1 MATQKKS
8 KLSTVS
14 PETVSPGTNPF
25 SKTPPSLD
33 NKAAFPQASKRTVG
47 ANLPP
52 KKKGGMTSGNSAKSG
67 INSYLKKGGKVKSK
81 MMYGGMKKGGTKK
94 GM

>member
-1 MATQKKS
+1 MATQKLDTSDPRMQKEV
-8 KLSTVS
+8 KKPATL
-14 PETVSPGTNPF
+14 
-25 SKTPPSLD
+25 PP
-33 NKAAFPQASKRTVG
+33 
-47 ANLPP
+47 NLPA

-67 INSYLKKGGKVKSK
+67 INSYLKKGGKVNSK

>member
-1 MATQKKS
+1 MATQKLDTS
-8 KLSTVS
+8 Y
-14 PETVSPGTNPF
+14 PGIQKEVKKPATI
-25 SKTPPSLD
+25 
-33 NKAAFPQASKRTVG
+33 
-47 ANLPP
+47 PP

-67 INSYLKKGGKVKSK
+67 INSYLKKGGKVTAKPSSK